1 MKKNTDKAFAGVK
14 EIARRAKVSLATVD
28 RVIHQRSGVSAK
40 TRSRVQAIID
50 ELNYQPNVLA
60 QRLALTTRGTIRLA
74 VLLPNISDET
84 EYWQA
89 PLDGINLAE
98 SEIKQY
104 GIEVE
109 RYFFDQNNQKSFIK
123 QVGIIGKNKP
133 DGILFTPIFPDES
146 IRLLKRSEAEKIP
159 CVVINS
165 DIPGYDC
172 SCYIGPD
179 IFHSGYLS
187 AQLVSYCIS
196 SRQSVLIVNI
206 SREIDNNYAIL
217 HKEDGFRAYFKD
229 HCLPNNLLSFNTT
242 ETDYPSVERKLGKL
256 LKEQKNIGAI
266 FVTNSRVSIVARC
279 LEKAKATGIV
289 LLGNDFTRENVNY
302 LQKGSID
309 FLICE
314 KPQEQGY
321 RGVMTLFQ
329 HLVFSKAIEK
339 SYLMPIDI
347 ITKENYRYYRN

>member
-1 MKKNTDKAFAGVK
+1 MVKRGQTEFSGVK
-14 EIARRAKVSLATVD
+14 EIAKRAKVSLATVD
-28 RVIHQRSGVSAK
+28 RVIHNRSGVSEK
-40 TRSRVQAIID
+40 TKKKIQAIIE

-89 PLDGINLAE
+89 PLDGINRAE
-98 SEIKQY
+98 NEIRQY
-104 GIEVE
+104 GIQID
-109 RYFFDQNNQKSFIK
+109 RYFFDQNDRKSFAR
-123 QVGIIGKNKP
+123 QVTRIGKDKP
-133 DGILFTPIFPDES
+133 DGILFPPIFPEEAIELIKKSEKAS
-146 IRLLKRSEAEKIP
+146 IP
-159 CVVINS
+159 YVVINS
-165 DIPGYDC
+165 DIPGYDY

-187 AQLVSYCIS
+187 AQLVSYCIPKE
-196 SRQSVLIVNI
+196 QSVLIVNI

-229 HCLPNNLLSFNTT
+229 NGLPNQLLSFKTT
-242 ETDYPSVERKLGKL
+242 ETDYASVARKLGDL
-256 LKEQKNIGAI
+256 LKKQPNVGAI
-266 FVTNSRVSIVARC
+266 FVTNSRVSLVARY
-279 LEKAKATGIV
+279 LEKAGLEHII
-289 LLGNDFTRENVNY
+289 LLGNDFTQENVTY
-302 LQKGSID
+302 LKKGSID

-329 HLVFSKAIEK
+329 NLVFSKSIEK
-339 SYLMPIDI
+339 TYLMPIDI
-347 ITKENYRYYRN
+347 ITKQNYLFYRN